1 MEIIAVQVNCPD
13 EALAERIASALI
25 EARLVACANIRAP
38 MTSLY
43 RWKGAVERDAE
54 TPLILK
60 TRAELFDRVLDAVRA
75 LHPDETPCVFA
86 HPIPQV
92 NDDYRAWVHAETE
105 AGASG

>member
-1 MEIIAVQVNCPD
+1 MEIVAIQVNCPD
-13 EALAERIASALI
+13 ETLAERIAVQAI
-25 EARLVACANIRAP
+25 EARLAACANIRAP

-43 RWKGAVERDAE
+43 RWKGAVERETE

-60 TRAELFDRVLDAVRA
+60 TRAELFDRVLEAVGP

-92 NDDYRAWVHAETE
+92 ARDYLEWVHAETE
-105 AGASG
+105 GAA

>member
-1 MEIIAVQVNCPD
+1 MEIVAIQVNCPD
-13 EALAERIASALI
+13 PDTAARIAERMI
-25 EARLVACANIRAP
+25 EARLAACANIRAP

-43 RWKGAVERDAE
+43 RWKGAVERETE

-60 TRAELFDRVLDAVRA
+60 TRAELFDRVRAAVGP

-92 NDDYRAWVHAETE
+92 SPDYLEWVHAETE
-105 AGASG
+105 GAA